1 MKSLC
6 SFSILLLLAMAPWAL
21 ASPIPLGDA
30 ANVALVDDIADDGAG
45 GWTDQGAENSLTGF
59 PAGEVTFEGIPFVIP
74 PGESNA
80 AVAFQ
85 NPRRPHLPTQVSI
98 PAGGATGKFLFI
110 LSACAFE
117 FTRGQEV
124 AAVTIRYADGTSQTE
139 PLIYERQTG
148 AWWMP
153 ATPDEGVVAWHGKNA
168 MDVPTG
174 VYLSWIRLSDAPVEA
189 VDVRVANAKGTFLL
203 VGLSIS
209 DTSGIKIP
217 PRWLPEPLSTDTW
230 FSIGPLHDNGSPSVW
245 EESPTETDRC
255 LSAEL
260 DLPLREF
267 SPDEAAKLARTVRL
281 LGYNAVRLPSLETFL
296 PPVGSA
302 VTSGADPVAL
312 ASLRALMTAF
322 KDENLAVSLTLGGGR
337 KYGIDDGVAAYRQ
350 INDMLANQFFVD
362 AEATRLLLDSARS
375 ASEYQPVSV
384 SLLSAPVLLGTYES
398 LFTPPHRKM
407 LQNEWGAWLQD
418 RYASNDALFAA
429 WQEPG
434 NLPSLNPRESLSRS
448 GIELLSVHDFSAF
461 HLRFRKRFA
470 DQLQFLDELQAGWF
484 AKVSPEVRK
493 IFPAAVI
500 FSPGWMV
507 TDKLGDFQTRAN
519 APLDGIEERII
530 GTYVGT
536 GAEGSACFFNRSP
549 FLAPDRCSYRQA
561 FNRIAGK
568 PFLVSESASAW
579 PGDYEFARLLL
590 TMVFGGLQG
599 WDGILHRGISTLSP
613 SEPMLLPGKTGNCLQ
628 NPAFLAILPLGRHL
642 FVRGDL
648 ERVPLVFSRVLESPS
663 SFREHGP
670 APLPPTLQNLLF
682 IGRVEASLSD
692 SSADKTNAESGSA
705 NILKSLT
712 GQVECDQGN
721 DLLKISTPASI
732 AIAGKNGGVLT
743 TDSSRLESRGA
754 YGVVYATT
762 LDRAP
767 LASSREILLGAVGR
781 TRNSGQEVDF
791 SNGPIGL
798 HEHLWRIR
806 NPGAAPVLMEP
817 SNGVLTLL
825 GVPAGSWTL
834 QPLNLLGQPLDAK
847 PKRFSPKAGTL
858 RIEFDNKTSPL
869 FLLRHEQ
876 Q

>member
-6 SFSILLLLAMAPWAL
+6 SFSVLSLLAMAPWAL

-30 ANVALVDDIADDGAG
+30 ANVPLVDDIAGDGIG

-59 PAGEVTFEGIPFVIP
+59 PTGEVTFEGIPFVIP

-85 NPRRPHLPTQVSI
+85 NPRRPHLPAQVSI
-98 PAGGATGKFLFI
+98 PAGGAIGKFLYI

-117 FTRGQEV
+117 FSRGQEV

-139 PLIYERQTG
+139 PLVFERQTG
-148 AWWMP
+148 AWWTP
-153 ATPDEGVVAWHGKNA
+153 STPDEGVVAWHGKNA
-168 MDVPTG
+168 LDVPTG
-174 VYLSWIRLSDAPVEA
+174 VYLSWIRLTDAPVEA
-189 VDVRVANAKGTFLL
+189 VDIRVANAKGTFLL

-209 DTSGIKIP
+209 DTGGVKIP

-230 FSIGPLHDNGSPSVW
+230 LSLGPLCDNGLPSVW
-245 EESPTETDRC
+245 DEPPLGTDRC
-255 LSAEL
+255 LGAEL

-267 SPDEAAKLARTVRL
+267 SPGEAAKLARTVRL

-302 VTSGADPVAL
+302 VTSGVDPVAL
-312 ASLRALMTAF
+312 GSLRTLLAAF
-322 KDENLAVSLTLGGGR
+322 KNEKLAVSLTLGGGR

-350 INDMLANQFFVD
+350 INGMLANQFFVD

-375 ASEYQPVSV
+375 TTEFQPVSV
-384 SLLSAPVLLGTYES
+384 SLLSASVLLGAYDS
-398 LFTPPHRKM
+398 LLTPPHRKM
-407 LQNEWGAWLQD
+407 LQNAWGAWLQD
-418 RYASNDALFAA
+418 RYASNEALVAA

-434 NLPSLNPRESLSRS
+434 NQPPLNPRESLSRS
-448 GIELLSVHDFSAF
+448 GVELLNVHDFTAF

-470 DQLQFLDELQAGWF
+470 DQLQFLEEFQAGWF
-484 AKVSPEVRK
+484 SKISTEVRK

-507 TDKLGDFQTRAN
+507 ADKLGDFQTRAN
-519 APLDGIEERII
+519 ASLDGIEERII
-530 GTYVGT
+530 DTYVGADT
-536 GAEGSACFFNRSP
+536 EGSAYFFNRSP
-549 FLAPDRCSYRQA
+549 FLAPDHWSYRQA

-599 WDGILHRGISTLSP
+599 WDGILHRGISNLAP
-613 SEPMLLPGKTGNCLQ
+613 SEPMVLPKKTDNSLQ

-648 ERVPLVFSRVLESPS
+648 ARAPLVFSRVLESPS
-663 SFREHGP
+663 TFREHGP
-670 APLPPTLQNLLF
+670 APFPPALQSLLF
-682 IGRVEASLSD
+682 VGGVAASLSG
-692 SSADKTNAESGSA
+692 SPADKANPEAASA
-705 NILKSLT
+705 NVKSLS
-712 GQVECDQGN
+712 GQVECDQAN

-732 AIAGKNGGVLT
+732 AIAGKNGGALAT
-743 TDSSRLESRGA
+743 GSSRLESRGG
-754 YGVVYATT
+754 YGVVYATA

-781 TRNSGQEVDF
+781 TRNSGQEVDI
-791 SNGPIGL
+791 SNGPVGL
-798 HEHLWRIR
+798 HDHIWRIR

-825 GVPAGSWTL
+825 GAPAGSWTL

-847 PKRFSPKAGTL
+847 PKRISPKNGTL
-858 RIEFDNKTSPL
+858 RVEFDNKTSPL
-869 FLLRHEQ
+869 FLLRYEQ